1 MPHPSNNHD
10 HSHEHGEHAASPFH
24 ASFRDYAIGFGL
36 AAVLPAIPF
45 WLVMT
50 HALGSNT
57 ATALAVT
64 VFAVVQ
70 MVVHMIYFLHMN
82 GKIEGGWNLLALI
95 FTIILVVIAISG
107 SSWVMFHLNAN
118 MMPVPGKMDG
128 MG

>member
-1 MPHPSNNHD
+1 MADTHD
-10 HSHEHGEHAASPFH
+10 HGEHAASPFH
-24 ASFRDYAIGFGL
+24 ATFRDYAIGFAL
-36 AAVLPAIPF
+36 AAVLTAVPF
-45 WLVMT
+45 WLVMS
-50 HALGSNT
+50 HALASPV
-57 ATALAVT
+57 ATALVVT
-64 VFAVVQ
+64 GFAVVQ

-107 SSWVMFHLNAN
+107 SSWVMYHLNAN